1 MISIV
6 VPMFNEQ
13 DNIRKLVDAIT
24 RTMSKGPDYEL
35 ILCNDGSTDDTLKI
49 ARELSAADPRIR
61 ITTYDSNRGQG
72 YALQEG
78 FKKALGD
85 IIVTLDADMSYDPAG
100 LLNLIAPM
108 DEDHQ
113 LDIVAGSPYMEGGG
127 TEGVPFLRL
136 LLSKG
141 ANRLLGIALP
151 GSLHTVTGMFRAYRA
166 AFLHTIEWDSNG
178 KEIHFEI
185 LSKGLA
191 TGASVLE
198 VPAVLRGRESGHSN
212 IRVRASILSHLLF
225 SFFERPAI
233 LFESIGVL
241 MTMLGVV
248 SGIYI
253 IWLWQHAELD
263 PTRPIMLLMVLLIVV
278 GSVVLSFGFIASQIA
293 EVRKQIYRV
302 QKENLE
308 IKHSL
313 KDRQRPLK

>member
-1 MISIV
+1 
-6 VPMFNEQ
+6 MFNEA
-13 DNIRKLVDAIT
+13 DNIKDLVDSVSRAMVD
-24 RTMSKGPDYEL
+24 RPDYEF
-35 ILCNDGSTDDTLKI
+35 ILCNDGSMDNTLKM
-49 ARELSAADPRIR
+49 ALDLSNTDSRIKVVS
-61 ITTYDSNRGQG
+61 YDKNRGQG

-78 FKKALGD
+78 FKKASGD
-85 IIVTLDADMSYDPAG
+85 IIVTLDADLSYDPAG
-100 LLNLIAPM
+100 LADLLKPM
-108 DEDHQ
+108 DEDRL
-113 LDIVAGSPYMEGGG
+113 LDIVTGSPYMAGGG
-127 TEGVPFLRL
+127 VEGVPFFRL

-151 GSLHTVTGMFRAYRA
+151 GHLHTVTGMFRAYRG
-166 AFLHTIEWDSNG
+166 AFLHALEWDSTG

-198 VPAVLRGRESGHSN
+198 VPAVLRGRARGHST

-233 LFESIGVL
+233 LFESIGML
-241 MTMLGVV
+241 MTLLGLA
-248 SGIYI
+248 SGVYI
-253 IWLWQHAELD
+253 VWLWQHAELD

-302 QKENLE
+302 QKENLMLRNTLVE
-308 IKHSL
+308 LAKKST
-313 KDRQRPLK
+313 DV